1 MAAMSHKERI
11 MTAVSLKEPDRVPLD
26 LGSHLNCSIH
36 IQGYEDLKDYMGIEI
51 DAMPPLVNKMMQDVK
66 VDEPILQALDIDA
79 RGVFAGLPDKGNPDD
94 LKGGQW
100 IDSWGVVRVMPASA
114 HYYDMELPAPLGGEI
129 SISDI
134 VNYPWPE
141 PDPSVAEGLK
151 KQVEHLR
158 STTDCAIV
166 LNLPSAFV
174 HQSQYMRGFEDWFM
188 DLAAAPK
195 LAGAMFDACLEVKE
209 SFARVILDAV
219 GRDVDI
225 LLTSDDMGTQ
235 QSLMFSPRMYRE
247 LFKPRHKK
255 FFDFIRSMS
264 DAPLMMH
271 SCGSISAIL
280 DDLIE
285 IGVQILNP
293 VQTRAE
299 GMDPAYLKKEF
310 GDRIAFWGG
319 MDIQNILPFGS
330 PQDVRN
336 EVKHLFETL
345 GEGGG
350 WVLCPSHN
358 IQPEVPPENIVAMY
372 EAGAEVA
379 RYE

>member
-1 MAAMSHKERI
+1 MVAMSHRDRI
-11 MTAVSLKEPDRVPLD
+11 MTAVSLREPDRVPLD

-36 IQGYEDLKDYMGIEI
+36 IRGYEELTKYMGIEV
-51 DAMPPLVNKMMQDVK
+51 DPTPPLINKMMQDVK
-66 VDEPILQALDIDA
+66 VDESVLQVLDIDA
-79 RGVFAGLPDKGNPDD
+79 RGIFAGLPDKGNPDD
-94 LKGGQW
+94 VKEGQW
-100 IDSWGVVRVMPASA
+100 IDSWGVVRVKPAGA

-141 PDPSVAEGLK
+141 PDPSVAAGLK
-151 KQVEHLR
+151 KQVQHLR
-158 STTDCAIV
+158 ETTDCALV

-174 HQSQYMRGFEDWFM
+174 HQSQYMRGFEDWFT

-195 LAGAMFDACLEVKE
+195 MTEAMFDACVEVKTN
-209 SFARVILDAV
+209 FARVILDAV

-235 QSLMFSPRMYRE
+235 KSLMFSPRMYRE
-247 LFKPRHKK
+247 MFKPRHKK
-255 FFDFIRSMS
+255 FFDFIRSKS

-319 MDIQNILPFGS
+319 MDIQDVLPFGS
-330 PQDVRN
+330 PEDVRN

-379 RYE
+379 RYK